1 MHKFC
6 LTEPECERI
15 QGAQKIIETLGY
27 FPSMENTILEEVN
40 IKNTHRL
47 AERYEVCLVFFFFFC
62 GKHTVPGGKPK
73 LQLTFYGVR
82 EVYMNTDGLDW
93 RFSPEI
99 KFTNSIDRTKVYR
112 DDLPSTTPI
121 IPRPFTGF
129 AIGRGQDFFL
139 EFFDEE
145 ITVDAFLID

>member
-6 LTEPECERI
+6 LTEPECDRI
-15 QGAQKIIETLGY
+15 QGAQKIIETFGY
-27 FPSMENTILEEVN
+27 FPAMEGAILEEVN
-40 IKNTHRL
+40 IINTNRL
-47 AERYEVCLVFFFFFC
+47 AKRYEVCLVFDLSC
-62 GKHTVPGGKPK
+62 EGKHTVPGGKPRI
-73 LQLTFYGVR
+73 QLTFYGVR
-82 EVYMNTDGLDW
+82 EVYMNTCGLDW

-99 KFTNSIDRTKVYR
+99 KFTNSIERAKVHQ
-112 DDLPSTTPI
+112 DDHPSTTPV
-121 IPRPFTGF
+121 IPRPFRGF